1 MNGPP
6 ARRRPILPRVGPFR
20 DDTFH
25 SDLQDVRSSARLGIA
40 LAVTFGVC
48 FATGLL
54 SHAIQHPPSWLHW
67 PPSPTWGYRVTQ
79 GIHVTTGIASIPLLL
94 AKLWSVY
101 PRFWTWPPIAGAA
114 HAIERLSL
122 LPLVGG
128 SLFLLLSGVASI
140 SRWLP
145 FDFAFPPAHFAAAW
159 ITIGALVVHVGAKA
173 GATRLALRGAPADRV
188 AAGDGLSRRGFL
200 AAAGAA
206 AGTLILTTVGQTFRP
221 LAPLAVLAP
230 RDPRV
235 GPQGLPV
242 NKTASSARVLD
253 AIHDP
258 AYRLVVE
265 GRVATPLSLS
275 LDELK
280 GMTRRVSALPIAC
293 VDGWSAVG
301 IWEGVPLR
309 DLLARAG
316 APAGVPIRIES
327 LQQQRAPYSSSQVD
341 PVQASDPDVLLADSL
356 NGAPLDDDHGYP
368 VRLIGPNRPGVQQ
381 TKWVAKVVVG

>member
-1 MNGPP
+1 MSAPG
-6 ARRRPILPRVGPFR
+6 RRFVPRVGPFR

-25 SDLQDVRSSARLGIA
+25 SDLEDPRSAARLGIA

-54 SHAIQHPPSWLHW
+54 SHAIQHPPSWFHW
-67 PPSPTWGYRVTQ
+67 PPAPAWAYRVTQ

-101 PRFWTWPPIAGAA
+101 PRLWTWPPITGVA
-114 HAIERLSL
+114 HAIERISL
-122 LPLVGG
+122 VPLVGG

-173 GATRLALRGAPADRV
+173 GSTRLALRSDPKDAV
-188 AAGDGLSRRGFL
+188 AADGGLSRRGFL

-206 AGTLILTTVGQTFRP
+206 AATLVVTTVGQTLRP

-242 NKTASSARVLD
+242 NKTASSARVTE

-258 AYRLVVE
+258 GYRLVVR
-265 GRVATPLSLS
+265 GRVPEPLSLS
-275 LDELK
+275 LEELQA
-280 GMTRRVSALPIAC
+280 MSSRVSALPIAC

-301 IWEGVPLR
+301 TWEGVSVR

-316 APAGVPIRIES
+316 APGGASVRVES
-327 LQQQRAPYSSSQVD
+327 IQAQHAPYSSSEID
-341 PVQASDPDVLLADSL
+341 AVQLADPDVLLAYHL
-356 NGAPLDDDHGYP
+356 NGAALDDDHGYP

-381 TKWVAKVVVG
+381 TKWVAAVVVL